1 MSWNSYA
8 RVIKP
13 SIGKKISFKYSHIR
27 SFRRIFFHLHSAQ
40 PQAKQSRLTA
50 DKQISDRAFHTE
62 PQMTSETKIFISFPL
77 PIE

>member
-8 RVIKP
+8 RVINLALV
-13 SIGKKISFKYSHIR
+13 KISFKYSYIR

-40 PQAKQSRLTA
+40 PQANQSRFTA

-62 PQMTSETKIFISFPL
+62 PQMTSGTKIFISFPL
-77 PIE
+77 AIE

>member
-8 RVIKP
+8 RVINLALV
-13 SIGKKISFKYSHIR
+13 KISFKYSYIR

-40 PQAKQSRLTA
+40 PQANHSRLTA